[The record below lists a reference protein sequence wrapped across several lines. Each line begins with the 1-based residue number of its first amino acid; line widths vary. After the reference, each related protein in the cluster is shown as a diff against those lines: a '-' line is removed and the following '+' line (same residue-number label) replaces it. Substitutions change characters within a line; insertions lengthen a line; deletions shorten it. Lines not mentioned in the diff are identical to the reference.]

1 MNVRTKVPVISSV
14 AALLA
19 LKAYS
24 AKALEDED
32 VNNTSL

>member
-1 MNVRTKVPVISSV
+1 MDVRTKEISSV

-32 VNNTSL
+32 VNNTGL